1 MISITSTDA
10 RVPLETPCMRTLS
23 LRSDYELG
31 YGLQLP
37 RERGLLNPV
46 ALDAHGVAVL
56 ILTVLALFL
65 FTRDR
70 IPLESSSLTILIL
83 LVGGF
88 TLFPYLKDGQ
98 QVVGARDFFAGFGNE
113 ALVAICALMMVGKA
127 LETTGALQPLANIVS
142 RAWSTRPV
150 LALITTL
157 VAAAILSAFMNNTP
171 IVVLLM
177 PILVGASLRAK
188 FPVSEVMMPMGLA
201 TIIGGMS
208 TTIGTSTNLL
218 VVGIS
223 HDLGMH
229 DFSMFEWVLPVAI
242 VGGAGVL
249 FLWLVA
255 PKLLPDRAPPLAD
268 ISPRIFSAQLNIK
281 EGGFADG
288 STLSEVLAKAEGN
301 MRVDKI
307 QRSESLFLAKLP
319 SVMLQPGDR
328 LFVKDTPE
336 NLKYYEQLLG
346 ATLFNISDS
355 EHPVNDE
362 TPLRAEGQ
370 QLAEIVI
377 TRGSPLHL
385 RSLAAARFTASYGL
399 MPLAL
404 HRARASSSQVTGDL
418 NLIRLR
424 AGDVL
429 LVQGTSDSIKSL
441 RDSGSIL
448 VLDGTTDL
456 PHTHRAK
463 RALGIMGGVILVA
476 ALGIMPISVA
486 AVVGLGLMIAT
497 GCLNW
502 RDAAGALSIPVVMII
517 VTSLALGKALMST
530 GTATYLALGF
540 VSATSAMP
548 AAFILSAFMLLMTL
562 MTNVVSN
569 NAAAVI
575 GTPIAISIAQQ
586 LGVSSEPFV
595 LAVLFGANMSFATPY
610 GYQTN
615 LLILSAGGY
624 KFSDFL
630 RVGIPLTIIMWIGFS
645 FILPI
650 MYDL

>member
-1 MISITSTDA
+1 MHPIT
-10 RVPLETPCMRTLS
+10 
-23 LRSDYELG
+23 
-31 YGLQLP
+31 
-37 RERGLLNPV
+37 
-46 ALDAHGVAVL
+46 LDAHGIAVL
-56 ILTVLALFL
+56 ILTVVALFL

-70 IPLESSSLTILIL
+70 IPLESSSLAILIVL
-83 LVGGF
+83 IAGF
-88 TLFPYLKDGQ
+88 QLFPYLRDGER
-98 QVVGARDFFAGFGNE
+98 VLAPVDFFAGFGNE
-113 ALVAICALMMVGKA
+113 ALITICALMMVGKA
-127 LETTGALQPLANIVS
+127 LETTGALQPLANVVA
-142 RAWSTRPV
+142 RAWSIRPV

-157 VAAAILSAFMNNTP
+157 VAAAVLSAFMNNTP

-177 PILVGASLRAK
+177 PILVGVSLRAK
-188 FPVSEVMMPMGLA
+188 FPVSGVMLPMGLA

-223 HDLGMH
+223 RDLGMH
-229 DFSMFEWVLPVAI
+229 QFSMFEWVMPVAI

-255 PKLLPDRAPPLAD
+255 PRLLPDRTPPMAD
-268 ISPRIFSAQLNIK
+268 TSPRIFSAQLHVR

-288 STLSEVLAKAEGN
+288 KTLSEVLAKADGQ
-301 MRVDKI
+301 MRIDKI

-319 SVMLQPGDR
+319 SVTFQPGDR
-328 LFVKDTPE
+328 LFVKDSPE
-336 NLKYYEQLLG
+336 NLKHYEQLLG
-346 ATLFNISDS
+346 ATLFNISDI
-355 EHPVNDE
+355 EHPVDEE

-370 QLAEIVI
+370 QLAEVVV

-385 RSLAAARFTASYGL
+385 RTLTAARFSVSYGL
-399 MPLAL
+399 LPLAL
-404 HRARASSSQVTGDL
+404 HRARAPSSQVTSDL
-418 NLIRLR
+418 NSIRLR

-429 LVQGTSDSIKSL
+429 LVQGSDEAISNLK
-441 RDSGSIL
+441 DSGSML
-448 VLDGTTDL
+448 VLDGTTKL

-463 RALGIMGGVILVA
+463 RALAVMALVVLAA
-476 ALGIMPISVA
+476 ALGIVPISVSA
-486 AVVGLGLMIAT
+486 LIGLGLMIAT

-502 RDAAGALSIPVVMII
+502 PDAANALSTPVVLII
-517 VTSLALGKALMST
+517 VTSLALGKALMGT
-530 GTATYLALGF
+530 GMTEYLAHSF
-540 VSATSAMP
+540 VILTSALPTPM
-548 AAFILSAFMLLMTL
+548 ILSAFLLLMTL
-562 MTNVVSN
+562 MTNVVTN

-575 GTPIAISIAQQ
+575 GTPIAIGIAQQ
-586 LGVSSEPFV
+586 LNVSPEPFI

-645 FILPI
+645 IILP
-650 MYDL
+650 MLYEL